1 VFQKID
7 LLSSPSRKGIAVTL
21 APNKTMFSRLFLLVA
36 SLSLVAGFAPQSV
49 GRNSV
54 TQQNALADR
63 IFGMDL
69 FAPKADQNN
78 YGARAKK
85 NIKVGELTS
94 KSYTPNGL
102 TTAEYDKIRKAEF
115 AKKESRYAEK
125 SKKAF
130 KFTDYTEWYTKR
142 GTDLKGAWKSD
153 INLGHTMVKTK
164 FDWSG
169 KKDEAKKFESASAPS
184 IFGKKAVAPKKK

>member
-1 VFQKID
+1 MMFAR
-7 LLSSPSRKGIAVTL
+7 LL
-21 APNKTMFSRLFLLVA
+21 LLVA
-36 SLSLVAGFAPQSV
+36 SLSLVAGFAPQSA
-49 GRNSV
+49 GSRSRACV
-54 TQQNALADR
+54 TQQYALADR

-85 NIKVGELTS
+85 NIKIGTLTS
-94 KSYTPNGL
+94 NSYTPNGL
-102 TTAEYDKIRKAEF
+102 TPAEYDKIRKAEF
-115 AKKESRYAEK
+115 AKKQKTYEEK

-142 GTDLKGAWKSD
+142 GTDLDKGAWRTD
-153 INLGHTMVKTK
+153 INKGHTMVKTK

-184 IFGKKAVAPKKK
+184 IFGSKKTVPKKK